1 METIYQNYTF
11 RSLWGTNKVK
21 KENSQTCSKDSD
33 IRSRV
38 RFFVERSSR
47 RLSGFE
53 ARVVVP
59 LAEVNAADLVVLD
72 LKVILEAGAVG
83 VSQDAHREVV
93 VANFVVNQT
102 WNV

>member
-1 METIYQNYTF
+1 M
-11 RSLWGTNKVK
+11 SLMRDKQGKMK
-21 KENSQTCSKDSD
+21 YSPTCSKDCD

-59 LAEVNAADLVVLD
+59 LAEVDAADLVVLD
-72 LKVILEAGAVG
+72 LIVILEAGAVG

-93 VANFVVNQT
+93 VPNCVVNQT
-102 WNV
+102 